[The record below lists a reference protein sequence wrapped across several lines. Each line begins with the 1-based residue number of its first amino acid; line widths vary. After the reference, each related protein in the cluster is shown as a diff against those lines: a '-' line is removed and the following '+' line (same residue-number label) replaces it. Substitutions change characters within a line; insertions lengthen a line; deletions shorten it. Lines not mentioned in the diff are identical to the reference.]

1 MERVEL
7 EEDLRAEKSP
17 LSTLVDY
24 CEVRKE
30 LLGELLSVISRLPNE
45 QLPIVLPMRLVSITN
60 GTSSAPQLK
69 QLLETWKGQDTNN
82 QLSTAA
88 SNALSR
94 I

>member
-1 MERVEL
+1 MNCLCVVAVL
-7 EEDLRAEKSP
+7 SLAIVCHGGHTPPPEEVPAQFEEAFSMNGEVPIEKYY
-17 LSTLVDY
+17 VDDS
-24 CEVRKE
+24 EGGK
-30 LLGELLSVISRLPNE
+30 
-45 QLPIVLPMRLVSITN
+45 
-60 GTSSAPQLK
+60 GTHYKFGAAYIK